1 MKYEINETSPRHKE
15 AMQTIQ
21 VICKALGVN
30 FKHLKGQKRHRH
42 LVDARRVCYGLLK
55 ERMQLPAIVIGSY
68 FDRDHASILHH
79 FKSHDMLYK
88 TYFDYR
94 ILYDKAAKRLNN
106 NEYVENDMYEC
117 INNML
122 IRIELLEKKLILH
135 EKKTK

>member
-1 MKYEINETSPRHKE
+1 
-15 AMQTIQ
+15 
-21 VICKALGVN
+21 
-30 FKHLKGQKRHRH
+30 
-42 LVDARRVCYGLLK
+42 
-55 ERMQLPAIVIGSY
+55 
-68 FDRDHASILHH
+68 
-79 FKSHDMLYK
+79 MLYK

>member
-1 MKYEINETSPRHKE
+1 MKYEVNETSPRHKE
-15 AMQTIQ
+15 AMHTIQ

-30 FKHLKGQKRHRH
+30 FKNLKGQKRLRH
-42 LVDARRVCYGLLK
+42 FVDARRVCYVLLK

-68 FDRDHASILHH
+68 FDRDHAGVLHH
-79 FKSHDMLYK
+79 LKSHDVLYK

-94 ILYDKAAKRLNN
+94 ILYDKANKRLDN

-122 IRIELLEKKLILH
+122 IRIELLEKKVIAY
-135 EKKTK
+135 EKTK